1 MKNLD
6 ITDNLD
12 NIKLDYKYE
21 IKGDSLHDFP
31 TILLEQ
37 YQFFKSRLE
46 NTNIEKDCKEIK
58 DKVLKN
64 EGNNNKNENV
74 EKELEQIIA
83 EYISIKEEAEKE
95 YYYYL
100 KILYR
105 ISSSYH
111 KKKSGEKVKEAK
123 DIFMKISKELVDI
136 NIRSF
141 INKEKRIILLID
153 KIKDFK
159 KLLYI

>member
-21 IKGDSLHDFP
+21 IKGDSLLDFP

-37 YQFFKSRLE
+37 YEFFKSRLE

-58 DKVLKN
+58 DKILKN

-74 EKELEQIIA
+74 GKELEQIIA
-83 EYISIKEEAEKE
+83 EYISIKEEAEKK

-111 KKKSGEKVKEAK
+111 KKKSGDKVKEAK

>member
-21 IKGDSLHDFP
+21 IKGDSLLDFP

-37 YQFFKSRLE
+37 YEFFKSRLE

-58 DKVLKN
+58 DKILKN

-74 EKELEQIIA
+74 GKELEQIIA

-100 KILYR
+100 KILYW
-105 ISSSYH
+105 ISSSNK
-111 KKKSGEKVKEAK
+111 KKKSGDKVKEAK